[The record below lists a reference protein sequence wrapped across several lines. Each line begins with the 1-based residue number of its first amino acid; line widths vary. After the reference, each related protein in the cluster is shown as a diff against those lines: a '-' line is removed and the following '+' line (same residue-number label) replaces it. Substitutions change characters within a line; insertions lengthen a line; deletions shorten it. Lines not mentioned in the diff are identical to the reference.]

1 MKYIYFLLQEI
12 PQLQNL
18 LPRELWLEIG
28 DLKIKTFQDRVSAL
42 KMWRYVIRAN
52 TPYFHQ
58 VYKVGIP
65 KQIYHDTDDFTDI
78 YAFEHQKY
86 SRGPLLSWE
95 VIYRGGNLAVINF
108 SIYGRFCES
117 FTEYTL

>member
-18 LPRELWLEIG
+18 LPREIWLEIG
-28 DLKIKTFQDRVSAL
+28 DLKIKNFQERVSSL
-42 KMWRYVIRAN
+42 KMWRYIIRAN
-52 TPYFHQ
+52 VPHVYQ
-58 VYKVGIP
+58 VGRP
-65 KQIYHDTDDFTDI
+65 KKIYHDTDNFTDI

-95 VIYRGGNLAVINF
+95 VIYRGGDLAVINF

-117 FTEYTL
+117 FTEYIP